1 MTKKNKSQKR
11 LALVENDPWLE
22 SAEQNLIDRLNRYNY
37 RLKEIIN
44 TYGSLSSFADAHKYF
59 GIHWDKMLKVGILES
74 GPLLHSICFCLVTL
88 MIGIGLHIH

>member
-37 RLKEIIN
+37 RLKEIIIPMEVFQALQMPTN
-44 TYGSLSSFADAHKYF
+44 ILVFI
-59 GIHWDKMLKVGILES
+59 GIKMLKVGILES